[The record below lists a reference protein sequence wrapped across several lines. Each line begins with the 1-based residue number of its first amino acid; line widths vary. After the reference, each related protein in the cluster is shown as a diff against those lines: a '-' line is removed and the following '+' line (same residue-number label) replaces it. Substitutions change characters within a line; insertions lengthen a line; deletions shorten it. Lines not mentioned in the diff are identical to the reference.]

1 MIITDQNT
9 HRRWSQIRASVRVV
23 ASHQIEPQRHPT
35 SRRLPNRV
43 MHRKRNCCTVQ
54 LDSRRFYLSTLLLT
68 WGPARRGIGRKAMW
82 QKLSL
87 RARLNLLL
95 ALVLTLGLAI
105 NIARLVLEAAPRV
118 QAEDQ
123 SVIRLAREFIETL
136 VVGLNE
142 TPDPD
147 ARLNQIV
154 QDLNRLRHVSIA
166 RQDDASAARSPTTDR
181 SSDDREA
188 YSLPA
193 WFVAL
198 VHPEKTAV
206 NVPISIHGKA
216 GSLVITSHPNDEMT
230 EIWDG
235 IVTQLQVG
243 SAIAVALFLITMMV
257 VSRALAPIQALS
269 EAMTKI
275 ESGFYDTRV
284 KPDGPPELAVICN
297 KLNHLAGTLGDA
309 VDDKRRLAERVV
321 SLQDIE
327 RKEIARELHDEFG
340 PYLFALRAHASALT
354 RIADLS
360 EPNVDSL
367 RKHGGA
373 ILEQVNALQQFNRRV
388 LEKLRPAGLTELGLR
403 EALGALLRLWGE
415 AHPDMVIET
424 LISPE
429 LGERGETADL
439 TIYRT
444 IQEALTNVF
453 RHAGATSVNVSIEPT
468 ELASGMAGTSRGG
481 ALVRVRDNG
490 SGLRSD
496 HKLGLGLTGIRE
508 RILALGGTLTVASGE
523 GGVTVEA
530 LVPNDLRA

>member
-1 MIITDQNT
+1 MN
-9 HRRWSQIRASVRVV
+9 
-23 ASHQIEPQRHPT
+23 
-35 SRRLPNRV
+35 
-43 MHRKRNCCTVQ
+43 M
-54 LDSRRFYLSTLLLT
+54 
-68 WGPARRGIGRKAMW
+68 MW

-87 RARLNLLL
+87 RSRLSLLL
-95 ALVLTLGLAI
+95 ALVLALGLAV
-105 NIARLVLEAAPRV
+105 NITRLVLEAGPRV

-123 SVIRLAREFIETL
+123 SVTRLAREFIETL
-136 VVGLNE
+136 VAGLNE
-142 TPDPD
+142 TPDAE
-147 ARLNQIV
+147 ARLDRIV
-154 QDLNRLRHVSIA
+154 GDLNRLRHVSITLRHDGA
-166 RQDDASAARSPTTDR
+166 KAEPPATDSADDDNGPQSVPG
-181 SSDDREA
+181 
-188 YSLPA
+188 

-206 NVPISIHGKA
+206 TVPITVGGKP
-216 GSLVITSHPNDEMT
+216 GSLLITSHPDDEMA

-235 IVTQLQVG
+235 IVTQLWVG
-243 SAIAVALFLITMMV
+243 SAIAVVLFLITFMV
-257 VSRALAPIQALS
+257 VSRALAPIATLS
-269 EAMTKI
+269 GAMTQI
-275 ESGFYDTRV
+275 ESGHYDTRV

-297 KLNHLAGTLGDA
+297 KLNHLAGTLGEA

-321 SLQDIE
+321 SLQDVE

-354 RIADLS
+354 RMADS
-360 EPNVDSL
+360 SQPDIGSL

-373 ILEQVNALQQFNRRV
+373 ILEQINALQQFNRRV
-388 LEKLRPAGLTELGLR
+388 LEKLRPPGLSELGLR

-415 AHPDMVIET
+415 SHPDVVIET
-424 LISPE
+424 AISPE

-453 RHAGATSVNVSIEPT
+453 RHAGATCVNVSIEPA
-468 ELASGMAGTSRGG
+468 ELSGAPGASRGG

-490 SGLRSD
+490 GGLRPD
-496 HKLGLGLTGIRE
+496 HRLGLGLTGMHE

-530 LVPNDLRA
+530 LVPNDLRV